1 MSKTNSEVSK
11 EERDHITI
19 DEEKLYVDEMDDN
32 QKVLV
37 VHLKDLTDK
46 VGNAEY
52 ALTQLQFARQGFVNA
67 LKESITS
74 DIPDE

>member
-11 EERDHITI
+11 EERDHIII
-19 DEEKLYVDEMDDN
+19 DEEKLYVDEMDDT

-46 VGNAEY
+46 VANAEY
-52 ALTQLQFARQGFVNA
+52 ALTQLQFARQAFVNA
-67 LKESITS
+67 LKESITA